1 MIYVLSGGVT
11 NVAGVI
17 HVSYPANSTLV
28 VKGTS
33 SGKQFAKDTN
43 TTSSAKAYI
52 FLTPI
57 GNASYTLTAT
67 NTAGETVSKNVYVA
81 KDQVQ
86 SVVLAYFSATISIT
100 YPAASTCVVTD
111 SSGTQIASDT
121 NGGSSAKTW
130 TATVGATGTYTITA
144 TSTDGSKTKSTSVSI
159 TAAGQ
164 IESVTLGYALVL
176 FDGTD
181 NTVVTG
187 GLKLQ
192 RGNSATSGSTSAAPI
207 TGGKITWRASG
218 YAGLYSSSKVDITDY
233 STLVVDITI
242 GANPGFNYISRV
254 GIISPSVTPSKV
266 MEYGAGAGSYFA
278 AYQELSAGTTQLR
291 IDVSSISG
299 ERQFMLMYY
308 ANNDASVSIDNIYF
322 E

>member
-1 MIYVLSGGVT
+1 MIYVLSGGSKPY
-11 NVAGVI
+11 AVI
-17 HVSYPANSTLV
+17 GATYPAGSTCTCSNGSKTL
-28 VKGTS
+28 K
-33 SGKQFAKDTN
+33 AKDT
-43 TTSSAKAYI
+43 
-52 FLTPI
+52 
-57 GNASYTLTAT
+57 
-67 NTAGETVSKNVYVA
+67 
-81 KDQVQ
+81 
-86 SVVLAYFSATISIT
+86 
-100 YPAASTCVVTD
+100 
-111 SSGTQIASDT
+111 SGTALFIIPEA
-121 NGGSSAKTW
+121 GTW
-130 TATVGATGTYTITA
+130 TVKAVSGDKTASKAVEITA
-144 TSTDGSKTKSTSVSI
+144 ERQV
-159 TAAGQ
+159 
-164 IESVTLGYALVL
+164 ENVTLSYALVL

-181 NTVVTG
+181 NTVVAG

-192 RGNSATSGSTSAAPI
+192 RGNSATSVTTNAAPI

-242 GANPGFNYISRV
+242 GANPGFNYINRV

-308 ANNDASVSIDNIYF
+308 ATNDATVTIGNIRF